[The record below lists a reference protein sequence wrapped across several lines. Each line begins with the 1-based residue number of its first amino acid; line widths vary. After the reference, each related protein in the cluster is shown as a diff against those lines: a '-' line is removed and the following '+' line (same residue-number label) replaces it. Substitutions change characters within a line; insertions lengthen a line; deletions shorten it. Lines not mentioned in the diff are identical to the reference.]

1 MTSSQADL
9 TAGRIATLFSAF
21 NALAPE
27 DGVPRSRTFALDPAD
42 TDNPAAPPN
51 ASWSLANAKFKAGD
65 VGSILTVRMGIPND
79 TLDYVGNIDTVLSPT
94 FVKVT
99 PAPAGTVTNP
109 ISGTGTVSGGGAEPT
124 FVMSPET
131 PTGQQTT
138 GFLIFLKEPTT
149 GTAAVPTAGGFTV
162 TIWVRNPITYSW
174 AAGAPVVMDYD
185 QAFVTGDLDAS
196 EIYVQITGATTQGTI
211 LVHFAEQ

>member
-1 MTSSQADL
+1 MTAQADL

-21 NALAPE
+21 NALPPE
-27 DGVPRSRTFALDPAD
+27 DGPPTSRTFALDPGD
-42 TDNPAAPPN
+42 TDNPGAPPA
-51 ASWSLANAKFKAGD
+51 ASWSLANARFKAGD
-65 VGSILTVRMGIPND
+65 VNSILTVRLGIPN
-79 TLDYVGNIDTVLSPT
+79 TAADYVGNIDTVLSPT
-94 FVKVT
+94 FVRVT
-99 PAPAGTVTNP
+99 PAPLLVTNP
-109 ISGTGTVSGGGAEPT
+109 LSGTATVSGGGAEPT

-149 GTAAVPTAGGFTV
+149 GTAAVPTSGGFTV

-174 AAGAPVVMDYD
+174 AAGASVVMDYD

-196 EIYVQITGATTQGTI
+196 EIYVQIQGATTQGTI